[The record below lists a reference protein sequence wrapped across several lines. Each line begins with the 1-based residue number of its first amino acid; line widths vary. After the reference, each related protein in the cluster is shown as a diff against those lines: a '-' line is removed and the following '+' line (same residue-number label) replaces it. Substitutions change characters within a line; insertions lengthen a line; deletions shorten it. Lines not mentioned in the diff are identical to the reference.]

1 MFDSRHLILG
11 EEFVPKELVEK
22 LKGFVAVPNKSM
34 GLVLQGVG
42 DRFDFFYDRLWQKE
56 EVRQT
61 KLVLIGRYLKVEN
74 IQLELGNNLSNLFGD
89 I

>member
-1 MFDSRHLILG
+1 MFYSRHLIFA
-11 EEFVPKELVEK
+11 EEYKPKELLEK

-56 EVRQT
+56 EIRET
-61 KLVLIGRYLKVEN
+61 KLVLIGRS
-74 IQLELGNNLSNLFGD
+74 LELEKIQSELGSN
-89 I
+89 